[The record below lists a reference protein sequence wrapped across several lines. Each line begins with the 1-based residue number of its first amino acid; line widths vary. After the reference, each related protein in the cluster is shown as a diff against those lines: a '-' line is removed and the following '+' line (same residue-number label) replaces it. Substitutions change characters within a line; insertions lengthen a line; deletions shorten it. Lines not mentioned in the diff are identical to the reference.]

1 MQNARDL
8 SATEESKKLL
18 DMTPSHDD
26 STYQRLTAALSDDAT
41 LGGGAPSADP
51 VDFVRRRLSPSE
63 REGLTQKSVVAV
75 LEHLTFTSDRLQNAM
90 ERVGYLE
97 CQAEVMQDTLRQM
110 PELRQK
116 AAKTIILEREN
127 LALTQVLEERNNLL
141 QRREKKLASKDR
153 EVEILIKVLEA
164 HKKHL
169 GQVEADLESLEQ
181 KPWVRFFA
189 WFTGDSLPKTDR
201 KQIDSK
207 ISVEAGATLK

>member
-18 DMTPSHDD
+18 DMTPGHDD

-51 VDFVRRRLSPSE
+51 VDFV
-63 REGLTQKSVVAV
+63 TQKSVVAV

-141 QRREKKLASKDR
+141 QRREKQLTSKDR

-169 GQVEADLESLEQ
+169 AQVEADLESLEQ